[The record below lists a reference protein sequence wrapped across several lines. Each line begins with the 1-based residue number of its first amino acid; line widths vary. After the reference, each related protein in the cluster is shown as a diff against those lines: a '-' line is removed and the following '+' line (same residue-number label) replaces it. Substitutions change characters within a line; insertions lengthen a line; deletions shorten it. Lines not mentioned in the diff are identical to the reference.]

1 MSTIEK
7 PTRHLTALMRLLITP
22 RLASSY
28 SVVTDQLGDVL
39 SAAELKRAVD
49 GVGDFALVATYS
61 ILLRFVEEHDIAVSA
76 DQFHAYWAMAFKA
89 AAERAELPAADMDA
103 RWAAFNRCLKSYVTL
118 WHAVP
123 HAALQRDGILVWARH
138 FFADHVVAAPIA
150 PPPAMR
156 ERHARTFAT
165 AGVIVQEIE
174 HVAKAR
180 FESFAVVV

>member
-7 PTRHLTALMRLLITP
+7 PTRHLTALMRLLISN

-28 SVVTDQLGDVL
+28 SVVMEQLDGVL
-39 SAAELKRAVD
+39 TAAELKRAVD

-61 ILLRFVEEHDIAVSA
+61 ILLRYVEEQELAVSA

-123 HAALQRDGILVWARH
+123 HAALQRDGILVWARR
-138 FFADHVVAAPIA
+138 FFADHVVASPIA
-150 PPPAMR
+150 PPLAMR
-156 ERHARTFAT
+156 ERQARTFAT

-174 HVAKAR
+174 QAAKAR
-180 FESFAVVV
+180 FESVSIVV